1 MYVLK
6 NMYGMGRVKSGGLE
20 DVFSQSNFSTSEIN
34 IYFETLRFLF
44 FFFVRDSIG
53 KPTGKFN
60 IKT

>member
-1 MYVLK
+1 MFFPKAIFQLLRLTFILK
-6 NMYGMGRVKSGGLE
+6 LL
-20 DVFSQSNFSTSEIN
+20 DFF
-34 IYFETLRFLF
+34 F